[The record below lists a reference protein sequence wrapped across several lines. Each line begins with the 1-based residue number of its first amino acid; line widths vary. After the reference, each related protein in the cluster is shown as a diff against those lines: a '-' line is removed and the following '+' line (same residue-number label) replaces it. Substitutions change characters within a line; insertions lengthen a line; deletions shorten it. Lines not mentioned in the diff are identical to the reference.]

1 MPRAKSLKVATC
13 ILLLAAL
20 AGCTEEVPFA
30 EVSSEA
36 VQALTEESPKAETGQ
51 SVTRLSDGRWLL
63 LGGGA
68 GEKPSAAAE
77 LQREGAAS
85 EPLAQGLAHA

>member
-1 MPRAKSLKVATC
+1 MRLSFAISLLV
-13 ILLLAAL
+13 LAVL
-20 AGCTEEVPFA
+20 PGCKEEPFA
-30 EVSSEA
+30 EVPSEA
-36 VQALTEESPKAETGQ
+36 VQALTEGGPEAATGQ

-68 GEKPSAAAE
+68 GAKPSAAAE